1 MQKHLDMNSL
11 LNDRFNFLKGSWLL
25 AMAVLLTML
34 GNEPVWSQDSEGF
47 KEFKGMV
54 VNARTKKPLEFATLS
69 VSNTN
74 ISSISNLDGG
84 FSLKVPLENLG
95 ESVLISYLGYKTS
108 IIPLSQMQETGN
120 SVELVEA
127 FEKLP
132 DVNIANVDANAVIRK
147 AMENRADNTLKEPL
161 IVKAFYRESIKK
173 RRTYASLSEAV
184 VDIYRS
190 PFAAESKDYVIL
202 DRARK
207 STDYDKIDTLVIKL
221 QGGPYNN
228 VAMDMVRNRELFF
241 SSDMFD
247 VYRFKYD
254 KMVNMNNRNVFV
266 IDFEQKPGIVE
277 PFYRGKLYIDAD
289 SYALVKTVFSLN
301 LENLNKAKRFFVK
314 KKPTNADVIP
324 LDTKY
329 IVDYREQGGKWYF
342 NYSRIEL
349 SFKVKWNKKLFN
361 SIYNI
366 SIEMAVTDWE
376 VNEDRTV
383 VRSKDRMRRSVILT
397 DQASGF
403 SDPDFWGEHNVIE
416 PDKSIDNAIRKIQK
430 NYEKQSP

>member
-1 MQKHLDMNSL
+1 
-11 LNDRFNFLKGSWLL
+11 
-25 AMAVLLTML
+25 
-34 GNEPVWSQDSEGF
+34 
-47 KEFKGMV
+47 
-54 VNARTKKPLEFATLS
+54 
-69 VSNTN
+69 
-74 ISSISNLDGG
+74 
-84 FSLKVPLENLG
+84 
-95 ESVLISYLGYKTS
+95 
-108 IIPLSQMQETGN
+108 
-120 SVELVEA
+120 
-127 FEKLP
+127 
-132 DVNIANVDANAVIRK
+132 
-147 AMENRADNTLKEPL
+147 
-161 IVKAFYRESIKK
+161 
-173 RRTYASLSEAV
+173 

-207 STDYDKIDTLVIKL
+207 STDYRKIDTLVIKL

-228 VAMDMVRNRELFF
+228 IGMDMVRNRDLFF
-241 SSDMFD
+241 SSDMFE
-247 VYRFKYD
+247 VYQFKYD
-254 KMVNMNNRNVFV
+254 KMVNMDNRNVFV
-266 IDFEQKPGIVE
+266 IDFEQKPTIVE
-277 PFYRGKLYIDAD
+277 PFYKGKLYIDSE
-289 SYALVKTVFSLN
+289 SYALVKTEFSLN
-301 LENLNKAKRFFVK
+301 LANLNKAKRFFVK

-329 IVDYREQGGKWYF
+329 IVDYRQQDGKWYF

-349 SFKVKWNKKLFN
+349 SFKVKWDKKVFN

-376 VNEDRTV
+376 VNEDKTV

-403 SDPDFWGEHNVIE
+403 SDPDFWGENNVIE

>member
-1 MQKHLDMNSL
+1 MNIL
-11 LNDRFNFLKGSWLL
+11 HKDRLHFPGSFS
-25 AMAVLLTML
+25 VLVLFVLMTAL
-34 GNEPVWSQDSEGF
+34 GNEAVWSQESQGF
-47 KEFKGMV
+47 KEFKGV
-54 VNARTKKPLEFATLS
+54 VMNSRTKSPLEFATLS

-74 ISSISNLDGG
+74 ISTITNLDGG

-95 ESVLISYLGYKTS
+95 ESVRISYLGYKTS

-120 SVELVEA
+120 SVELEEA

-132 DVNIANVDANAVIRK
+132 DVNIADVDANTVIRK

-161 IVKAFYRESIKK
+161 IVKAFYRESIRK

-207 STDYDKIDTLVIKL
+207 STDYRKIDTLVIKL

-228 VAMDMVRNRELFF
+228 IGMDMVRNRDLFF
-241 SSDMFD
+241 SSDMFE
-247 VYRFKYD
+247 VYQFKYD
-254 KMVNMNNRNVFV
+254 KMVNMDNRNVFV
-266 IDFEQKPGIVE
+266 IDFEQKPTIVE
-277 PFYRGKLYIDAD
+277 PFYKGKLYIDSE
-289 SYALVKTVFSLN
+289 SYALVKTEFSLN
-301 LENLNKAKRFFVK
+301 LANLNKAKRFFVK
-314 KKPTNADVIP
+314 KKPANADVIP

-329 IVDYREQGGKWYF
+329 IVDYRQQDGKWYF

-349 SFKVKWNKKLFN
+349 SFKVKWDKKLFN

-376 VNEDRTV
+376 VNEDKTV

-403 SDPDFWGEHNVIE
+403 SDPDFWGENNVIE

-430 NYEKQSP
+430 NYEKQTP

>member
-1 MQKHLDMNSL
+1 MNILLKDRLHLT
-11 LNDRFNFLKGSWLL
+11 GSFS
-25 AMAVLLTML
+25 VLVLFVLMTAL
-34 GNEPVWSQDSEGF
+34 GNETVWSQESQGF
-47 KEFKGMV
+47 KEFKGV
-54 VNARTKKPLEFATLS
+54 VMNSRTKSPLEFATLS

-74 ISSISNLDGG
+74 ISTITNLDGG

-95 ESVLISYLGYKTS
+95 ESVRISYLGYKTS

-120 SVELVEA
+120 SVELEEA

-132 DVNIANVDANAVIRK
+132 DVNIADVDANTVIRK

-161 IVKAFYRESIKK
+161 IVKAFYRESIRK

-207 STDYDKIDTLVIKL
+207 STDYRKIDTLVIKL

-228 VAMDMVRNRELFF
+228 IGMDMVRNRDLFF
-241 SSDMFD
+241 SSDMFE
-247 VYRFKYD
+247 VYQFKYD
-254 KMVNMNNRNVFV
+254 KMVNMDNRNVFV
-266 IDFEQKPGIVE
+266 IDFEQKPTIVE
-277 PFYRGKLYIDAD
+277 PFYKGKLYIDSE
-289 SYALVKTVFSLN
+289 SYALVKTEFSLN
-301 LENLNKAKRFFVK
+301 LANLNKAKRFFVK

-329 IVDYREQGGKWYF
+329 IVDYRQQDGKWYF

-349 SFKVKWNKKLFN
+349 SFKVKWDKKLFN

-376 VNEDRTV
+376 VNEDKTV

-403 SDPDFWGEHNVIE
+403 SDPDFWGENNVIE

-430 NYEKQSP
+430 NYEKETP

>member
-1 MQKHLDMNSL
+1 MNIL
-11 LNDRFNFLKGSWLL
+11 HKDRLHFPGSFS
-25 AMAVLLTML
+25 VLVLFVLMTAL
-34 GNEPVWSQDSEGF
+34 GNEAVWSQESQGF
-47 KEFKGMV
+47 KEFKGV
-54 VNARTKKPLEFATLS
+54 VMNSRTKSPLEFATLS

-74 ISSISNLDGG
+74 ISTITNLDGG

-95 ESVLISYLGYKTS
+95 ESVRISYLGYKTS

-120 SVELVEA
+120 SVELEEA

-132 DVNIANVDANAVIRK
+132 DVNIADVDANTVIRK

-161 IVKAFYRESIKK
+161 IVKAFYRESIRK

-207 STDYDKIDTLVIKL
+207 STDYRKIDTLVIKL

-228 VAMDMVRNRELFF
+228 IGMDMVRNRDLFF
-241 SSDMFD
+241 SSDMFE
-247 VYRFKYD
+247 VYQFKYD
-254 KMVNMNNRNVFV
+254 KMVNMDNRNVFV
-266 IDFEQKPGIVE
+266 IDFEQKPTIVE
-277 PFYRGKLYIDAD
+277 PFYKGKLYIDSE
-289 SYALVKTVFSLN
+289 SYALVKTEFSLN
-301 LENLNKAKRFFVK
+301 LANLNKAKRFFVK
-314 KKPTNADVIP
+314 KKPANADVIP

-329 IVDYREQGGKWYF
+329 IVDYRQQDGKWYF

-349 SFKVKWNKKLFN
+349 SFKVKWDKKLFN

-376 VNEDRTV
+376 VNEDKTV

-397 DQASGF
+397 DQASGY
-403 SDPDFWGEHNVIE
+403 SDPDFWGENNVIE

-430 NYEKQSP
+430 NYEKQTP

>member
-1 MQKHLDMNSL
+1 MNILLKDRLHLP
-11 LNDRFNFLKGSWLL
+11 GSFS
-25 AMAVLLTML
+25 VLVLFVLMTAL
-34 GNEPVWSQDSEGF
+34 GNETVWSQESQGF
-47 KEFKGMV
+47 KEYKGV
-54 VNARTKKPLEFATLS
+54 VMNSRTKSPLEFATLS

-74 ISSISNLDGG
+74 ISTITNLDGG

-95 ESVLISYLGYKTS
+95 ESVRISYLGYKTS

-120 SVELVEA
+120 SVELEEA

-132 DVNIANVDANAVIRK
+132 DVNIADVDANTVIRK

-161 IVKAFYRESIKK
+161 IVKAFYRESIRK

-207 STDYDKIDTLVIKL
+207 STDYRKIDTLVIKL

-228 VAMDMVRNRELFF
+228 IGMDMVRNRDLFF
-241 SSDMFD
+241 SSDMFE
-247 VYRFKYD
+247 VYQFKYD
-254 KMVNMNNRNVFV
+254 KMVNMDNRNVFV
-266 IDFEQKPGIVE
+266 IDFEQKPTIVE
-277 PFYRGKLYIDAD
+277 PFYKGKLYIDSE
-289 SYALVKTVFSLN
+289 SYALVKTEFSLN
-301 LENLNKAKRFFVK
+301 LANLNKAKRFFVK

-329 IVDYREQGGKWYF
+329 IVDYRQQDGKWYF

-349 SFKVKWNKKLFN
+349 SFKVKWDKKVFN

-376 VNEDRTV
+376 VNEDKTV

-403 SDPDFWGEHNVIE
+403 SDPDFWGENNVIE

-430 NYEKQSP
+430 NYEKQTP